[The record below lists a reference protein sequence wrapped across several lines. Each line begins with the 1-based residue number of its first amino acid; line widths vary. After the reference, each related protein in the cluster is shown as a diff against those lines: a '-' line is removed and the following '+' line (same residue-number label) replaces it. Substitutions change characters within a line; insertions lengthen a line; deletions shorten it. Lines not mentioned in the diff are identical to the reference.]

1 LPLAGG
7 VVFCEI
13 MARLARVVAPGF
25 PHHVTQRADRLLS
38 PSFPPPHW
46 KAMIPA
52 EVPGETTVIRPNT
65 HTGRLVLRSEAAPPL
80 RGVAPCGAPDFVR
93 RLVTLLGRPPLPQKP
108 GRKPRDSHKTT
119 RKGRNA

>member
-1 LPLAGG
+1 
-7 VVFCEI
+7 
-13 MARLARVVAPGF
+13 MARLAKVVVPGF

-65 HTGRLVLRSEAAPPL
+65 HTGR
-80 RGVAPCGAPDFVR
+80 PCGAPDFVR
-93 RLVTLLGRPPLPQKP
+93 RLVTLLSRPPLPQKP
-108 GRKPRDSHKTT
+108 GRKPRDSDKTT
-119 RKGRNA
+119 RKDGNA